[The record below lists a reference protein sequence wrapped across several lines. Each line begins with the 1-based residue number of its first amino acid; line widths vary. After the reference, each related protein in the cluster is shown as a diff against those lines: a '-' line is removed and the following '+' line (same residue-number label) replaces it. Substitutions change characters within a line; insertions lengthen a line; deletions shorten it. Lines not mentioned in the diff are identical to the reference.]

1 MPRLWA
7 QWLYAFHR
15 PKRSLARRLH
25 VLRMHRCGALARHAR
40 GEARALL
47 RQIAKLY
54 GTQACESASDMQDL
68 EWDPEPAGSKHGSWG
83 LGGFWQALPTPCP
96 AMAPAT
102 AYCEYPEGSLC
113 QKAAV
118 SVRFAVCEGKGSGR
132 RAGEDRGR
140 AVRCAVLPRRRCA
153 TDFGLVGP
161 TLRPT
166 RQ

>member
-1 MPRLWA
+1 MGAMAVRVSPTQTFAGPSAARA
-7 QWLYAFHR
+7 AHASV
-15 PKRSLARRLH
+15 RSL
-25 VLRMHRCGALARHAR
+25 GPTPQ

-118 SVRFAVCEGKGSGR
+118 SAPFAVCERKVSGR

-140 AVRCAVLPRRRCA
+140 AVRCAILPRRRCA
-153 TDFGLVGP
+153 ADFGLVGP

-166 RQ
+166 TQ

>member
-25 VLRMHRCGALARHAR
+25 VLRMHRCAALARHAR

-68 EWDPEPAGSKHGSWG
+68 EWEPEPAGSKHGSWA
-83 LGGFWQALPTPCP
+83 LGGFWQALPPSPRHSWPQQQRTVSTPRALSARKRRSRCR
-96 AMAPAT
+96 
-102 AYCEYPEGSLC
+102 L
-113 QKAAV
+113 
-118 SVRFAVCEGKGSGR
+118 RFAKGR
-132 RAGEDRGR
+132 
-140 AVRCAVLPRRRCA
+140 
-153 TDFGLVGP
+153 
-161 TLRPT
+161 
-166 RQ
+166 